1 MVEHVQVCYFALV
14 WSSSTSFCMY
24 RCFGTFANYLGYLR
38 AACHAMGFDAP
49 PVGHPAI
56 KRAMCA
62 IVKRELFVPRT
73 RMFIPR
79 CASAP
84 AWVFAVSVLVA
95 GNLSATW
102 SRQCNR
108 IRRSAV
114 TVCCGYL
121 RIHTFCGCLLRYTSP
136 CICKGLVHC
145 PILAGLANVRMRT

>member
-1 MVEHVQVCYFALV
+1 MVEHVQVRYFALV
-14 WSSSTSFCMY
+14 RSSSTSVCMY

-38 AACHAMGFDAP
+38 SACHAMGFDAT

-73 RMFIPR
+73 KMFFPR
-79 CASAP
+79 CVSAP
-84 AWVFAVSVLVA
+84 AWLFAVSVLVA
-95 GNLSATW
+95 GSSSATW

-108 IRRSAV
+108 IRRIAV
-114 TVCCGYL
+114 RVCCGYL

-136 CICKGLVHC
+136 CICKVSC
-145 PILAGLANVRMRT
+145 A